1 MKKTLKICIILLLI
15 CSKCFSK
22 ENFFIIYNVG
32 NKIIT
37 NIDVEKESSYLISFN
52 DQLANLGEEKNFEIA
67 KESLLR
73 DEVKKSEIKK
83 FFDFEKKNQLI
94 IDSIRKQYYL
104 KIGLKN
110 ALEFQNYLNEQG
122 LTIEY
127 VNEKIQVELLWNKLI
142 YEKYKDQIK
151 INTSKIKKEIAASQ
165 KNIDQKIYLISEI
178 LFETSNKKSLVET
191 TRAIKQ
197 SIKEI
202 GFKNTANIYSI
213 ADSKK
218 FGGDVGWIEEKNFSK
233 KIFSKLINLNIGEYT
248 APLQA
253 GNLFLILKIE
263 DIKYEKKKIDQKKEL
278 EQKIEFESNRQLT
291 QYSKI
296 YYNKVKINIII
307 NEL

>member
-1 MKKTLKICIILLLI
+1 M
-15 CSKCFSK
+15 
-22 ENFFIIYNVG
+22 
-32 NKIIT
+32 
-37 NIDVEKESSYLISFN
+37 EKESSYLISFN

-253 GNLFLILKIE
+253 DNLFLILKIE
-263 DIKYEKKKIDQKKEL
+263 DIKYEKKKK
-278 EQKIEFESNRQLT
+278 R
-291 QYSKI
+291 
-296 YYNKVKINIII
+296 
-307 NEL
+307 